1 MNDYKIIAIKI
12 FIASLSLIT
21 YGELS
26 PLMKADSPAYELIV
40 KPMLWIPL
48 SILLAYIM
56 VPIILLI
63 IDNYIAYTLLSGVSL
78 LRVAI
83 ELEGFLPPTSLRIAT
98 IILYILATFLSLTLA
113 VEDLSSKIKGEILRL
128 KWSQF

>member
-12 FIASLSLIT
+12 FIASLGLIT

-26 PLMKADSPAYELIV
+26 PLVKADSPTYEFIV

-63 IDNYIAYTLLSGVSL
+63 IDNYMAYTLLSGASL

-98 IILYILATFLSLTLA
+98 VILYILATFLSLTLA
-113 VEDLSSKIKGEILRL
+113 VEDLSSRIRGEILRL

>member
-1 MNDYKIIAIKI
+1 MNEYKIIAIKI

-26 PLMKADSPAYELIV
+26 PLVKADSPTYKFIA

-63 IDNYIAYTLLSGVSL
+63 IDNYIAYTLLSGAYL

-83 ELEGFLPPTSLRIAT
+83 ELEEFLPPTSLRIAT

-113 VEDLSSKIKGEILRL
+113 VEDLSSRIRGEILRL